1 MAATL
6 GTDRIPAS
14 VDYPEGTLLLETR
27 MHYGKVW
34 QPSVEAVEDLERK
47 WKLVRD
53 ANVRFTVNDDGTV
66 NSHVTRERS
75 FWQRLMPSSRRW
87 FCCLA
92 IFYRK
97 RACCCNCCYDC
108 CCDCFCDFRQPINQ

>member
-27 MHYGKVW
+27 MRNGKVW

-53 ANVRFTVNDDGTV
+53 ANVRFIVNDDGTV

-75 FWQRLMPSSRRW
+75 FW
-87 FCCLA
+87 
-92 IFYRK
+92 
-97 RACCCNCCYDC
+97 
-108 CCDCFCDFRQPINQ
+108 

>member
-27 MHYGKVW
+27 MRYGKVW

-47 WKLVRD
+47 D
-53 ANVRFTVNDDGTV
+53 ANVRFIVNDDGTV
-66 NSHVTRERS
+66 NSHVTR
-75 FWQRLMPSSRRW
+75 QKK
-87 FCCLA
+87 
-92 IFYRK
+92 IFGK
-97 RACCCNCCYDC
+97 D
-108 CCDCFCDFRQPINQ
+108 

>member
-27 MHYGKVW
+27 MRYGKLW
-34 QPSVEAVEDLERK
+34 QSSVEAVEDLERK

-53 ANVRFTVNDDGTV
+53 ANVRCILNDDGTV
-66 NSHVTRERS
+66 NSHVTRQKKV
-75 FWQRLMPSSRRW
+75 FG
-87 FCCLA
+87 
-92 IFYRK
+92 K
-97 RACCCNCCYDC
+97 D
-108 CCDCFCDFRQPINQ
+108 

>member
-53 ANVRFTVNDDGTV
+53 ANVRFIVNDDGTV
-66 NSHVTRERS
+66 NSHVTREKK
-75 FWQRLMPSSRRW
+75 F
-87 FCCLA
+87 LA
-92 IFYRK
+92 KIDALKSAMVLLLGHFLS
-97 RACCCNCCYDC
+97 
-108 CCDCFCDFRQPINQ
+108 

>member
-27 MHYGKVW
+27 MRYGKVW

-53 ANVRFTVNDDGTV
+53 ANVHSLLMMMVRSIVTLPDKKRF
-66 NSHVTRERS
+66 
-75 FWQRLMPSSRRW
+75 
-87 FCCLA
+87 LA
-92 IFYRK
+92 KIDALKSAMVLLLGHFLS
-97 RACCCNCCYDC
+97 
-108 CCDCFCDFRQPINQ
+108 